1 MQFMHKREYL
11 SEGDVV
17 VVDCSHRCNIRLMND
32 GNFQDFRRGGT
43 HQYLGGH
50 YDKLPAR
57 IMVPESGY
65 WNVTLDLGG
74 GSASIRHSISFL
86 KAA

>member
-17 VVDCSHRCNIRLMND
+17 VVDCSHRCNVRVMSD
-32 GNFQDFRRGGT
+32 GDFQNFRRGGA
-43 HQYLGGH
+43 HHYLGGH

-74 GSASIRHSISFL
+74 GSATIRHSIGFL